1 MSKNVTGAIL
11 EQVQGLAPKEQQLVL
26 EFARALAVSRPRGVA
41 GKDLL
46 RFAGIIPKEDLKAMS
61 AAIEEGCEQVNA
73 NEW

>member
-11 EQVQGLAPKEQQLVL
+11 EQVRALLPEEQQRVL
-26 EFARALAVSRPRGVA
+26 EFARALATSRPRGVA

-46 RFAGIIPKEDLKAMS
+46 RFAGTIPKDDLKMMS
-61 AAIEEGCEQVNA
+61 VAIEEGCEQVNA

>member
-11 EQVQGLAPKEQQLVL
+11 EQVRALLPEEQQRVL
-26 EFARALAVSRPRGVA
+26 EFARALATSRPRGVA

-46 RFAGIIPKEDLKAMS
+46 RFAGTIPKDDLKMMCV
-61 AAIEEGCEQVNA
+61 AIEEGCEQVNA